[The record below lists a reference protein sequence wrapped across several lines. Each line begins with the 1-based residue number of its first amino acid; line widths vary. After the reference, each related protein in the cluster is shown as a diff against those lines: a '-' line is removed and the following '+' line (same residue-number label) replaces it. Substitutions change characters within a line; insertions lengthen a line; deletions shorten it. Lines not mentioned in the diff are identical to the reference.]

1 MKKKHKVFK
10 AKRNSMPEKQ
20 SKDMHRLH
28 LQAERLNLH
37 KHSQREIKMPRCKLF
52 QTGKKKKKT
61 QKSQQSYTSKS
72 RERRGKKT
80 HVRNPLKK
88 P

>member
-52 QTGKKKKKT
+52 QTGKKKKKP
-61 QKSQQSYTSKS
+61 KSHNKVTLAKAE
-72 RERRGKKT
+72 REGGKKPMSET
-80 HVRNPLKK
+80 H
-88 P
+88 